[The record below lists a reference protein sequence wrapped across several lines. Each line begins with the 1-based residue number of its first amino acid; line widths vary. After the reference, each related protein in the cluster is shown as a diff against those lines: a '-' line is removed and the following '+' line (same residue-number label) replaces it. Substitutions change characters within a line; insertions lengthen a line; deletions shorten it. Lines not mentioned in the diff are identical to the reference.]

1 MFQVTENEI
10 KKSREHKRT
19 ERQPKVLFEFWCNSV
34 FLIHF
39 IL

>member
-10 KKSREHKRT
+10 KKSREHKRI
-19 ERQPKVLFEFWCNSV
+19 ERQPKVLCEFWCNSV

-39 IL
+39 IF